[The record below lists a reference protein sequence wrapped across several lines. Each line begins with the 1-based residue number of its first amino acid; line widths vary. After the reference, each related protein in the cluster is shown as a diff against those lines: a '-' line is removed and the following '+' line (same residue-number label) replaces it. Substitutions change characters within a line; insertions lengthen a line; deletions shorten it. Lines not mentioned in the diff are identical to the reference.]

1 MAPNTR
7 AASAASREFL
17 QPKVDRIDDL
27 AEAARAIDAAVQARA
42 AADRHITDCQQGVR
56 PHSARGN
63 RGGAGPR
70 TSWTSSVG
78 RPSVGRSR
86 SADAAPR
93 RPGGLPSRP
102 RPRRRNPARLPPARP
117 PLRPRPSRSS
127 GAPGPTRALRRALI
141 PTVPDVTRRAPTRR
155 RRWAPARDRIRLR
168 SNIGSGRAD
177 RVRLAGL
184 TGLDRGGRA

>member
-63 RGGAGPR
+63 RGRWLDRGRAGPAR
-70 TSWTSSVG
+70 LGVRAWAAAAASLG
-78 RPSVGRSR
+78 RGS

-93 RPGGLPSRP
+93 RPG
-102 RPRRRNPARLPPARP
+102 
-117 PLRPRPSRSS
+117 
-127 GAPGPTRALRRALI
+127 
-141 PTVPDVTRRAPTRR
+141 
-155 RRWAPARDRIRLR
+155 
-168 SNIGSGRAD
+168 
-177 RVRLAGL
+177 
-184 TGLDRGGRA
+184 